1 MMRITNSQITS
12 MMHNS
17 MNASSAELGK
27 LMQQMATNKR
37 ILLPSDDPIASVRVL
52 RVQREEAS
60 LEQFR
65 KNIAN
70 VSGSLSTQEAN
81 LKSTSDAML
90 NVRDLLLW
98 AANGSNTSEDL
109 AAMAGE
115 LSIIEDTIFS
125 FANVRDEEGRYLFS
139 GTLSDT
145 PALSFDAATQTYS
158 LTGNDKHRQAA
169 VANGVLDVATNNS
182 TNLRRLSTAMRA
194 EHQQRVGSVVC
205 DVVRRAHAAGTGM
218 QIMGKQ
224 RRLEVGHT
232 ESLAPRLAQ
241 VVARHEC
248 RAPVDRRATSKATA
262 GQDRQRKIRAR
273 HEAQPLKHLVEAE
286 GLRLRHF
293 IGAHVH
299 ALFHDHDLEPTL
311 SEVRGYDG
319 ATAA

>member
-12 MMHNS
+12 LMHNS

-27 LMQQMATNKR
+27 LMQQMATGKR

-52 RVQREEAS
+52 RVEREEAS

-145 PALSFDAATQTYS
+145 PALAFDAATQTYS
-158 LTGNDKHRQAA
+158 VSGNDKHRQAA
-169 VANGVLDVATNNS
+169 VANGVLVEENVTAASIFGAGVGVLNELRGLINTLQDPALDVTDPAVRQQIVDTLGALDEAHGRVMGAITELGGRQNALTLLTDSNEDVS
-182 TNLRRLSTAMRA
+182 LVNQKIEGELSRLDYA
-194 EHQQRVGSVVC
+194 
-205 DVVRRAHAAGTGM
+205 
-218 QIMGKQ
+218 
-224 RRLEVGHT
+224 
-232 ESLAPRLAQ
+232 
-241 VVARHEC
+241 
-248 RAPVDRRATSKATA
+248 
-262 GQDRQRKIRAR
+262 
-273 HEAQPLKHLVEAE
+273 
-286 GLRLRHF
+286 
-293 IGAHVH
+293 
-299 ALFHDHDLEPTL
+299 
-311 SEVRGYDG
+311 G
-319 ATAA
+319 ATIDLNNYQLALGATQKTYLKINEMSLFSLL

>member
-1 MMRITNSQITS
+1 MMRITNSQITA

-27 LMQQMATNKR
+27 LMQQMATGQR
-37 ILLPSDDPIASVRVL
+37 IMLPSDDPIASVRVL

-60 LEQFR
+60 LEQYA

-115 LSIIEDTIFS
+115 LAIIEDTILS

-145 PALSFDAATQTYS
+145 QALSFDAVTQSYS
-158 LTGNDKHRQAA
+158 VTGNDKHRQAA
-169 VANGVLDVATNNS
+169 VANGVLVEENVTALGVFGAGADMLNQLHGLVATLQDPALDASDPTVRQQILDTLNS
-182 TNLRRLSTAMRA
+182 LDDS
-194 EHQQRVGSVVC
+194 H
-205 DVVRRAHAAGTGM
+205 
-218 QIMGKQ
+218 
-224 RRLEVGHT
+224 
-232 ESLAPRLAQ
+232 AQ
-241 VVARHEC
+241 VLGAITEL
-248 RAPVDRRATSKATA
+248 
-262 GQDRQRKIRAR
+262 GGRQNTLTLLKGSNEEVSLVNQKI
-273 HEAQPLKHLVEAE
+273 E
-286 GLRLRHF
+286 G
-293 IGAHVH
+293 
-299 ALFHDHDLEPTL
+299 EL
-311 SEVRGYDG
+311 SQLDYAG
-319 ATAA
+319 ATIDLNNYQLALGATQKTYLKINEMSLFALL

>member
-1 MMRITNSQITS
+1 MRITNSQITS

-17 MNASSAELGK
+17 MNGSSAELGK
-27 LMQQMATNKR
+27 LMQQMATGKR

-65 KNIAN
+65 KNIGN

-98 AANGSNTSEDL
+98 AANGSNASEDL
-109 AAMAGE
+109 SAMAGE

-169 VANGVLDVATNNS
+169 VANGVLVDENVTAASVYGAGVSMLNELRSLINTLRDPALDATDPAVRQQIIATIDTLDETHGRVLGTITELGGRQNALTLLNDSNEDVSLVNQKIEGE
-182 TNLRRLSTAMRA
+182 LSQLDYA
-194 EHQQRVGSVVC
+194 
-205 DVVRRAHAAGTGM
+205 
-218 QIMGKQ
+218 
-224 RRLEVGHT
+224 
-232 ESLAPRLAQ
+232 
-241 VVARHEC
+241 
-248 RAPVDRRATSKATA
+248 
-262 GQDRQRKIRAR
+262 
-273 HEAQPLKHLVEAE
+273 
-286 GLRLRHF
+286 
-293 IGAHVH
+293 
-299 ALFHDHDLEPTL
+299 
-311 SEVRGYDG
+311 G
-319 ATAA
+319 ATIDLNNYQLALGATQKTYLKINQMSLFSLL

>member
-1 MMRITNSQITS
+1 MRITNSQITS

-17 MNASSAELGK
+17 MSASSAELGK
-27 LMQQMATNKR
+27 LMQQMATGKR

-81 LKSTSDAML
+81 LKSSSDAML

-109 AAMAGE
+109 SAMAGE

-169 VANGVLDVATNNS
+169 VANGVLVDENVTAASVYGAGVGMLNQLRDLINTLQDPALDVTDPAVRQQITTTLDALDETHGRVLGSITELGGRQNALTLLNDS
-182 TNLRRLSTAMRA
+182 NEDVSLVNQKIEGELSRLDYA
-194 EHQQRVGSVVC
+194 
-205 DVVRRAHAAGTGM
+205 
-218 QIMGKQ
+218 
-224 RRLEVGHT
+224 
-232 ESLAPRLAQ
+232 
-241 VVARHEC
+241 
-248 RAPVDRRATSKATA
+248 
-262 GQDRQRKIRAR
+262 
-273 HEAQPLKHLVEAE
+273 
-286 GLRLRHF
+286 
-293 IGAHVH
+293 
-299 ALFHDHDLEPTL
+299 
-311 SEVRGYDG
+311 G
-319 ATAA
+319 ATIDLNDYQLALGATQKTYLKINQMSLFSLL

>member
-37 ILLPSDDPIASVRVL
+37 LLLPSDDPIASVRVL
-52 RVQREEAS
+52 RVQREESS

-109 AAMAGE
+109 SAMAGE

-145 PALSFDAATQTYS
+145 PALAFDTATQTYS
-158 LTGNDKHRQAA
+158 VTGNDKHRQAA
-169 VANGVLDVATNNS
+169 VANGVLVDENVTAASIFGAGVSVLNELRGLINTLQDPALDATDPAVRQQIVDTLGALDEAHGRVMGSITELGGRQNALTLLTDSNEDVSLVNQKIEGELS
-182 TNLRRLSTAMRA
+182 RLDYA
-194 EHQQRVGSVVC
+194 
-205 DVVRRAHAAGTGM
+205 
-218 QIMGKQ
+218 
-224 RRLEVGHT
+224 
-232 ESLAPRLAQ
+232 
-241 VVARHEC
+241 
-248 RAPVDRRATSKATA
+248 
-262 GQDRQRKIRAR
+262 
-273 HEAQPLKHLVEAE
+273 
-286 GLRLRHF
+286 
-293 IGAHVH
+293 
-299 ALFHDHDLEPTL
+299 
-311 SEVRGYDG
+311 G
-319 ATAA
+319 ATIDLNDYQLALGATQKTYLKINQMSLFSLL

>member
-17 MNASSAELGK
+17 MNVSSAELGK
-27 LMQQMATNKR
+27 LMQQMATGKR

-52 RVQREEAS
+52 RVEREEAS

-115 LSIIEDTIFS
+115 LSIIEDTIVS

-145 PALSFDAATQTYS
+145 QALAFDAATQTYS

-169 VANGVLDVATNNS
+169 VANGVLVDENV
-182 TNLRRLSTAMRA
+182 TAA
-194 EHQQRVGSVVC
+194 SVY
-205 DVVRRAHAAGTGM
+205 GTGVGM
-218 QIMGKQ
+218 LNELRGLINTLQDPALDATDPAVRQQIVDTMAALDDAHGRVLGSITDLGGRQ
-224 RRLEVGHT
+224 NALTLLTDSNEDV
-232 ESLAPRLAQ
+232 SLVNQ
-241 VVARHEC
+241 
-248 RAPVDRRATSKATA
+248 
-262 GQDRQRKIRAR
+262 KI
-273 HEAQPLKHLVEAE
+273 E
-286 GLRLRHF
+286 G
-293 IGAHVH
+293 
-299 ALFHDHDLEPTL
+299 EL
-311 SEVRGYDG
+311 SQLDYAG
-319 ATAA
+319 ATIDLNNYQLALGATQKTYLKINEMSLFSLL

>member
-37 ILLPSDDPIASVRVL
+37 LLLSSDDPIASVRVL
-52 RVQREEAS
+52 RVQREESS

-109 AAMAGE
+109 SAMAGE

-145 PALSFDAATQTYS
+145 PALAFDTATQTYS
-158 LTGNDKHRQAA
+158 VIGNDKHRQAA
-169 VANGVLDVATNNS
+169 VANGVLVEENVTAASIFGAGVGVLNELRGLINTLQDPALDATDPAVRQQIVDTLGALDEAHGRVMGSITELGGRQNALTLLTDSNEDVSLVNQKIEGELS
-182 TNLRRLSTAMRA
+182 RLDYA
-194 EHQQRVGSVVC
+194 
-205 DVVRRAHAAGTGM
+205 
-218 QIMGKQ
+218 
-224 RRLEVGHT
+224 
-232 ESLAPRLAQ
+232 
-241 VVARHEC
+241 
-248 RAPVDRRATSKATA
+248 
-262 GQDRQRKIRAR
+262 
-273 HEAQPLKHLVEAE
+273 
-286 GLRLRHF
+286 
-293 IGAHVH
+293 
-299 ALFHDHDLEPTL
+299 
-311 SEVRGYDG
+311 G
-319 ATAA
+319 ATIDLNDYQLALGATQKTYLKINQMSLFSLL

>member
-1 MMRITNSQITS
+1 MMRITNSQITA

-27 LMQQMATNKR
+27 LMQQMATGQR
-37 ILLPSDDPIASVRVL
+37 IMLPSDDPIASVRVL

-60 LEQFR
+60 LEQYA

-115 LSIIEDTIFS
+115 LAIIEDTILS

-145 PALSFDAATQTYS
+145 QAISFDAGTQSYS
-158 LTGNDKHRQAA
+158 ITGNDKHRQAA
-169 VANGVLDVATNNS
+169 VANGVLVEENVTALGVFGAGADMLNQLHGLVATLQDPALDASDPAVRQQILDTLNS
-182 TNLRRLSTAMRA
+182 LDDS
-194 EHQQRVGSVVC
+194 H
-205 DVVRRAHAAGTGM
+205 
-218 QIMGKQ
+218 
-224 RRLEVGHT
+224 
-232 ESLAPRLAQ
+232 AQ
-241 VVARHEC
+241 VLGAITEL
-248 RAPVDRRATSKATA
+248 
-262 GQDRQRKIRAR
+262 GGRQNTLTLLKGSNEEVSLVNQKI
-273 HEAQPLKHLVEAE
+273 E
-286 GLRLRHF
+286 G
-293 IGAHVH
+293 
-299 ALFHDHDLEPTL
+299 EL
-311 SEVRGYDG
+311 SQLDYAG
-319 ATAA
+319 ATIDLNNYQLALGATQKTYLKINEMSLFALL

>member
-1 MMRITNSQITS
+1 MRITNSQITS

-37 ILLPSDDPIASVRVL
+37 LLLPSDDPIASVRVL
-52 RVQREEAS
+52 RVQREESS

-109 AAMAGE
+109 SAMAGE

-145 PALSFDAATQTYS
+145 PALAFDTATQTYS
-158 LTGNDKHRQAA
+158 VTGNDKHRQAA
-169 VANGVLDVATNNS
+169 VANGVLVDENVTAASIFGAGVGVLNELRGLINTLQDPALDATDPAVRQQIVDTLGALDEAHGRVMGSITELGGRQNALTLLTDSNEDVSLVNQKIEGELS
-182 TNLRRLSTAMRA
+182 RLDYA
-194 EHQQRVGSVVC
+194 
-205 DVVRRAHAAGTGM
+205 
-218 QIMGKQ
+218 
-224 RRLEVGHT
+224 
-232 ESLAPRLAQ
+232 
-241 VVARHEC
+241 
-248 RAPVDRRATSKATA
+248 
-262 GQDRQRKIRAR
+262 
-273 HEAQPLKHLVEAE
+273 
-286 GLRLRHF
+286 
-293 IGAHVH
+293 
-299 ALFHDHDLEPTL
+299 
-311 SEVRGYDG
+311 G
-319 ATAA
+319 ATIDLNDYQLALGATQKTYLKINQMSLFSLL

>member
-17 MNASSAELGK
+17 MNVSSAELGK
-27 LMQQMATNKR
+27 LMQQMATGKR

-52 RVQREEAS
+52 RVEREEAS

-115 LSIIEDTIFS
+115 LSIIEDTIVS

-145 PALSFDAATQTYS
+145 QALTFDAATQTYS

-169 VANGVLDVATNNS
+169 VANGVLVDENV
-182 TNLRRLSTAMRA
+182 TAA
-194 EHQQRVGSVVC
+194 SVY
-205 DVVRRAHAAGTGM
+205 GTG
-218 QIMGKQ
+218 
-224 RRLEVGHT
+224 VGMLNELRGLINT
-232 ESLAPRLAQ
+232 LQDPALDATDPAVRQQ
-241 VVARHEC
+241 VVDTMAALDDAHGR
-248 RAPVDRRATSKATA
+248 VLGSITDL
-262 GQDRQRKIRAR
+262 GGRQNALTLLTDSNEDVSLVNQKI
-273 HEAQPLKHLVEAE
+273 E
-286 GLRLRHF
+286 G
-293 IGAHVH
+293 
-299 ALFHDHDLEPTL
+299 EL
-311 SEVRGYDG
+311 SQLDYAG
-319 ATAA
+319 ATIDLNNYQLALGATQKTYLKINEMSLFSLL

>member
-17 MNASSAELGK
+17 MNGSSAELGK
-27 LMQQMATNKR
+27 LMQQMATGKR

-65 KNIAN
+65 KNIGN

-109 AAMAGE
+109 SAMAGE
-115 LSIIEDTIFS
+115 LSIIEETIFS

-169 VANGVLDVATNNS
+169 VANGVLVDENVTVASVYGAGVSMLNELRSLINTLRDPALDATDPAVRQQIIATIDTLDDTHGRVLGTITELGGRQNALTLLNDSNEDVSLVNQKIEGE
-182 TNLRRLSTAMRA
+182 LSQLDYA
-194 EHQQRVGSVVC
+194 
-205 DVVRRAHAAGTGM
+205 
-218 QIMGKQ
+218 
-224 RRLEVGHT
+224 
-232 ESLAPRLAQ
+232 
-241 VVARHEC
+241 
-248 RAPVDRRATSKATA
+248 
-262 GQDRQRKIRAR
+262 
-273 HEAQPLKHLVEAE
+273 
-286 GLRLRHF
+286 
-293 IGAHVH
+293 
-299 ALFHDHDLEPTL
+299 
-311 SEVRGYDG
+311 G
-319 ATAA
+319 ATIDLNNYQLALGATQKTYLKINQMSLFSLL

>member
-1 MMRITNSQITS
+1 MRITNSQITS

-27 LMQQMATNKR
+27 LMQQMATGKR

-81 LKSTSDAML
+81 LKSTSDSML

-169 VANGVLDVATNNS
+169 VANGVLVDENVTAASVFGAGVDMLNQLRGLINTLRDPALDASDPAVRQQIVDTLGALDDTHGRVLGSITELGGRQNALSLLKDSNEDVSLVNQKIEGE
-182 TNLRRLSTAMRA
+182 LSQLDYA
-194 EHQQRVGSVVC
+194 
-205 DVVRRAHAAGTGM
+205 
-218 QIMGKQ
+218 
-224 RRLEVGHT
+224 
-232 ESLAPRLAQ
+232 
-241 VVARHEC
+241 
-248 RAPVDRRATSKATA
+248 
-262 GQDRQRKIRAR
+262 
-273 HEAQPLKHLVEAE
+273 
-286 GLRLRHF
+286 
-293 IGAHVH
+293 
-299 ALFHDHDLEPTL
+299 
-311 SEVRGYDG
+311 G
-319 ATAA
+319 ATIDLNNYQLALGATQKTYLKINEMSLFSLL